1 TTTRQERE
9 HSLADQQG
17 TRLRGRGLLD
27 QRIGDRA
34 MEYTRTKEQAAEQ
47 TPTQLAAASGGAGST
62 HEAPPAP
69 RSPSRR
75 KISEDLE
82 NTPSPHKAGV
92 QRHIAMP
99 KPMKL

>member
-1 TTTRQERE
+1 MENTTANEQKA
-9 HSLADQQG
+9 SLQAD
-17 TRLRGRGLLD
+17 
-27 QRIGDRA
+27 
-34 MEYTRTKEQAAEQ
+34 ESSN
-47 TPTQLAAASGGAGST
+47 AASVGNAATGPA
-62 HEAPPAP
+62 AP

-92 QRHIAMP
+92 QRHIVVP